1 MTEVAPAAAG
11 TTDAPSDAA
20 LIAAVRGGDI
30 AAYGELY
37 DRHLVAARRVAAAIA
52 ADQAEREDLIAEGFT
67 RVLRILR
74 NGEGPDED
82 FRPYLLT
89 TIRNTM
95 ISWRRRD
102 SAVSLVA
109 EVPDV
114 LPGAGSDE
122 PVGSRLHATVA
133 ADAFASLP
141 ERWRTV
147 LWRTEIDGDP
157 PARIAEDLGMTPNGV
172 AALAYRAREGLR
184 QAYLDQHV
192 PAARRR
198 NCRVVSGQL
207 AKFVRDGI
215 SDHKAHRVAAHLE
228 RCADCRELAAGLR
241 QLNSELPAAMAPLI
255 LGVPIVSQWLSAT
268 GSLASSGAAAGATGT
283 SASALSWATAA
294 KVAAAGAALVTTVT
308 IGASTSSD
316 APSPSLPGSDGT
328 TSQPGRSGPQDGS
341 RAGVP
346 PGGVAPASGAAV
358 TTSVPPGVEPTGAQP
373 ADGSTGTPGAGESSA
388 GTGNG
393 NGNNG
398 NGNGNNGNGNGNNG
412 NGNGN
417 NGNGNNGNGLG
428 NDPAAKSSKQAAKE
442 SSKAAKE
449 SSKASKKAEKTKNP
463 GE

>member
-1 MTEVAPAAAG
+1 MTEVAPAVAG
-11 TTDAPSDAA
+11 TTDVPSDAA

-37 DRHLVAARRVAAAIA
+37 DRHLPAARRVAAAIA
-52 ADQAEREDLIAEGFT
+52 ADRAERDDLIAEGFT

-74 NGEGPDED
+74 SGDGPDED

-102 SAVSLVA
+102 AAVSVVA

-147 LWRTEIDGDP
+147 LWRTEIDGES

-192 PAARRR
+192 PEARRR
-198 NCRVVSGQL
+198 NCKNVSAQL
-207 AKFVRDGI
+207 ARWVRDGI
-215 SDHKAHRVAAHLE
+215 SDHKAHRITAHLD
-228 RCADCRELAAGLR
+228 RCADCRKLAAGLR
-241 QLNSELPAAMAPLI
+241 ELNEELPATVAPLI
-255 LGVPIVSQWLSAT
+255 LGLPVVSHWLTST
-268 GSLASSGAAAGATGT
+268 GSLASSGAAAGSG
-283 SASALSWATAA
+283 ASALSWATAA

-316 APSPSLPGSDGT
+316 APPPLSGGEGT
-328 TSQPGRSGPQDGS
+328 TTQPVRTGPQAGS
-341 RAGVP
+341 GVP
-346 PGGVAPASGAAV
+346 PGGVTSPSDAQV
-358 TTSVPPGVEPTGAQP
+358 TTGPGASGVEPTGAQP
-373 ADGSTGTPGAGESSA
+373 AGESSGAAVSGQPAAA
-388 GTGNG
+388 GSGN
-393 NGNNG
+393 NGNG

-417 NGNGNNGNGLG
+417 NGNGLG
-428 NDPAAKSSKQAAKE
+428 NDPAAKESKQAAKS

-449 SSKASKKAEKTKNP
+449 SAKESKKAEKTKNP

>member
-1 MTEVAPAAAG
+1 MTEVAPAATG
-11 TTDAPSDAA
+11 TTDVPTDAA

-37 DRHLVAARRVAAAIA
+37 DRHLPAARRVAAAIA
-52 ADQAEREDLIAEGFT
+52 ADRAERDDLIAEGFT

-74 NGEGPDED
+74 AGEGPDED

-102 SAVSLVA
+102 AAVSLVA

-114 LPGAGSDE
+114 TPGAGSDE

-141 ERWRTV
+141 QRWKTV
-147 LWRTEIDGDP
+147 LWRTEIDGES
-157 PARIAEDLGMTPNGV
+157 PAKIAEDLGMTPNGV

-192 PAARRR
+192 PEARRR
-198 NCRVVSGQL
+198 NCKNVSGQL
-207 AKFVRDGI
+207 ARWVRDGI
-215 SDHKAHRVAAHLE
+215 SDHKAHRIAAHLD
-228 RCADCRELAAGLR
+228 RCPDCRELAAGLR
-241 QLNSELPAAMAPLI
+241 QLNEELPAAVAPLI
-255 LGVPIVSQWLSAT
+255 LGVPIVSQWLSTT
-268 GSLASSGAAAGATGT
+268 GSLATSGAAAGATGT
-283 SASALSWATAA
+283 GASALSWATAA
-294 KVAAAGAALVTTVT
+294 KVAVAGAALVTTVT

-316 APSPSLPGSDGT
+316 APAPFSGEEGT
-328 TSQPGRSGPQDGS
+328 TTQPVRTGPQAGS

-346 PGGVAPASGAAV
+346 PGGVAPTSDAAGSAV
-358 TTSVPPGVEPTGAQP
+358 ATTPGVAPTGVQP
-373 ADGSTGTPGAGESSA
+373 AGESAGAANSGDPA
-388 GTGNG
+388 VSGTG
-393 NGNNG
+393 NG
-398 NGNGNNGNGNGNNG
+398 NGNGNNGNGNGNG
-412 NGNGN
+412 
-417 NGNGNNGNGLG
+417 GNGNNGNGLG
-428 NDPAAKSSKQAAKE
+428 NDPAAKESKQAAKS

-449 SSKASKKAEKTKNP
+449 SEKESKKAEKTKNP

>member
-1 MTEVAPAAAG
+1 MTEVAPAVAG
-11 TTDAPSDAA
+11 TTDVPSDAV
-20 LIAAVRGGDI
+20 LIEAVRGGDI

-52 ADQAEREDLIAEGFT
+52 ADEAERDDLVAEGFT

-74 NGEGPDED
+74 TGEGPDED

-114 LPGAGSDE
+114 LPGTGSDDQ
-122 PVGSRLHATVA
+122 VGSRMHATVA

-147 LWRTEIDGDP
+147 LWRTEIEGEA

-192 PAARRR
+192 PIVRRR
-198 NCRVVSGQL
+198 TCRAVSAQL
-207 AKFVRDGI
+207 ARWVRDGI
-215 SDHKAHRVAAHLE
+215 GDHKAHRIAAHLD
-228 RCADCRELAAGLR
+228 RCEDCRELASGLR
-241 QLNSELPAAMAPLI
+241 QLNQELPVAIAPLI
-255 LGVPIVSQWLSAT
+255 LGVPIVSQWLST
-268 GSLASSGAAAGATGT
+268 SGSLASSGAAAGATGT
-283 SASALSWATAA
+283 GASALSWATAA
-294 KVAAAGAALVTTVT
+294 KVAVAGAALVTTVT

-316 APSPSLPGSDGT
+316 APPPLSGGEGT
-328 TSQPGRSGPQDGS
+328 TTQPARTGPQ
-341 RAGVP
+341 AGAP
-346 PGGVAPASGAAV
+346 PGGVAPTPDVSGTPAPGAS
-358 TTSVPPGVEPTGAQP
+358 GVEPTGAQP
-373 ADGSTGTPGAGESSA
+373 AGESA
-388 GTGNG
+388 GAAGSGEPAATG

-398 NGNGNNGNGNGNNG
+398 NGNGNGNNG
-412 NGNGN
+412 NGYGYGN
-417 NGNGNNGNGLG
+417 NP
-428 NDPAAKSSKQAAKE
+428 DKEAAKESKQAAKE

-449 SSKASKKAEKTKNP
+449 SAKESKKAEKTKKP